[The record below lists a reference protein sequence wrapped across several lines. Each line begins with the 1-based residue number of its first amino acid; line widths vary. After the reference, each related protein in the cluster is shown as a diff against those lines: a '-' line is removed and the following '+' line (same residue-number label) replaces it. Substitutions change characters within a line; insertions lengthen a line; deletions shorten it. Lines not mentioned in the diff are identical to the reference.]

1 MEENED
7 KTSLLAKAG
16 KVPEDKARL
25 YQNGMG
31 KKEATLRLKEL
42 IKNNGSKPLAI
53 KNIEGEEARLSGTSI
68 GKLVSAKAVKKS
80 IDNGFTKE
88 QQVAAASDID
98 NLFKNSLNMLSHPD
112 KNGYSDVTIHRF
124 AASLFENNAAYIT
137 LKEVSEY
144 GKRIYTIE
152 LVELGK
158 LEGILK
164 KSIAQK
170 SPAPFPA
177 SSSPVR

>member
-25 YQNGMG
+25 YQNGIG
-31 KKEATLRLKEL
+31 KKEATIRLKEL

-68 GKLVSAKAVKKS
+68 GKLVSDAAVQKS
-80 IDNGFTKE
+80 IANRFTKE
-88 QQVAAASDID
+88 QHFAAAAYID
-98 NLFKNSLNMLSHPD
+98 SLYKNSVKMLSHPD
-112 KNGYSDVTIHRF
+112 KNGYNDVTIHRF
-124 AASLFENNAAYIT
+124 ASPLFGNNAAYIT
-137 LKEVSEY
+137 LKEVNEY
-144 GKRIYTIE
+144 GKRIYTVE

-158 LEGILK
+158 LEGIIK

-177 SSSPVR
+177 SSSPVK